1 MLLQLVP
8 QKPLKYAAMWHNCI
22 LYIQTFSLLASNL
35 CLYIW
40 WLESIIQIQMFLYFL
55 VCIFNN
61 YWMINFKINVLFY
74 KEASFIAVY
83 RSFKRHSDVP
93 QLSYIVY
100 RKKALMLFLF
110 KVNGRK
116 YWKISKPLLCE
127 ESILVPKSTKI
138 CLIDNISISFA
149 CLQNCK
155 LFLKHTDWQ
164 VTTYNMWQWQCDM

>member
-1 MLLQLVP
+1 MAKSRVAKLFHFAKTINSKSVAAVGPTKTTKICSNVTQLHS
-8 QKPLKYAAMWHNCI
+8 LYR
-22 LYIQTFSLLASNL
+22 YIQTFSLLASNL

-116 YWKISKPLLCE
+116 YWKISKPCRKY
-127 ESILVPKSTKI
+127 SCSKI
-138 CLIDNISISFA
+138 DKNHP
-149 CLQNCK
+149 NR
-155 LFLKHTDWQ
+155 
-164 VTTYNMWQWQCDM
+164 